1 MVATASRRE
10 RVYKWAEA
18 SARREAASRKPT
30 EQRSNYASGI
40 IATIAK
46 FATARSARKAS
57 RACFFA
63 EEERKRCRSL
73 QSHSCGCM
81 TAALCAT
88 SDLIRLVDV
97 CCCKTN
103 CSFAVRLK
111 DERELNCSFDIGL
124 LVLSE
129 NCFKRIDYYCLLKP
143 DGQKVPICRHL
154 TSEAQSAVQAYA
166 DKPR

>member
-1 MVATASRRE
+1 MKTTYRRSNRKKVVARASRRE

-63 EEERKRCRSL
+63 EEERKRCKSL
-73 QSHSCGCM
+73 QSHLCGCM

-88 SDLIRLVDV
+88 RATRRCFL
-97 CCCKTN
+97 
-103 CSFAVRLK
+103 AVRRAFERIEGAAALLDNAVVLARQHVNYACR
-111 DERELNCSFDIGL
+111 DERPHPNSG
-124 LVLSE
+124 V
-129 NCFKRIDYYCLLKP
+129 
-143 DGQKVPICRHL
+143 
-154 TSEAQSAVQAYA
+154 
-166 DKPR
+166 

>member
-1 MVATASRRE
+1 MRSTREKVVATASRRE

-63 EEERKRCRSL
+63 EEERKRCTSL

-88 SDLIRLVDV
+88 RSAGRCFLAVWRAFERMEGAAAFLDNAVVLARPHVNYACRDEDLSNPVQRMLPK
-97 CCCKTN
+97 KTPH
-103 CSFAVRLK
+103 FMR
-111 DERELNCSFDIGL
+111 
-124 LVLSE
+124 
-129 NCFKRIDYYCLLKP
+129 CFFW
-143 DGQKVPICRHL
+143 
-154 TSEAQSAVQAYA
+154 
-166 DKPR
+166 

>member
-1 MVATASRRE
+1 MVATVSRRE

-63 EEERKRCRSL
+63 EEERKRCRLL

-88 SDLIRLVDV
+88 RSAGRCFLAVWRAFERMEGAAAFLDNAVVLARPHVNYACRDEDLSNPVQRMLPK
-97 CCCKTN
+97 KTPH
-103 CSFAVRLK
+103 FMR
-111 DERELNCSFDIGL
+111 
-124 LVLSE
+124 
-129 NCFKRIDYYCLLKP
+129 CFFW
-143 DGQKVPICRHL
+143 
-154 TSEAQSAVQAYA
+154 
-166 DKPR
+166 